1 MLVFRLTGYWRSDK
15 NSFETTE
22 LANVR
27 LFAPTTFDRG
37 KAYGVEFSAQLSEI
51 KRLGLSGYFNY
62 TAQRAFQTGPVSG
75 GFTVEMAEP
84 GERGPAAFDQIHTGA
99 AGLTW
104 RERKSGVWA
113 SAAFEYG
120 SGTPATVP
128 NSEGEEVSARLP
140 GHFAAN
146 FYVGVDLFRK
156 ERCGLGL
163 QFNVENAT
171 DRVFA
176 VAKESEFTPVQFSPP
191 RFLSGSLKL
200 RF

>member
-1 MLVFRLTGYWRSDK
+1 MVRLTGYWRSDK

-27 LFAPTTFDRG
+27 IFAPTTFDRG
-37 KAYGVEFSAQLSEI
+37 KAYGIEFSAQLSEI
-51 KRLGLSGYFNY
+51 KRLGLSGYLNY

-75 GFTVEMAEP
+75 GFTVEAVRP
-84 GERGPAAFDQIHTGA
+84 GERGPAAFDQIHTGT

-104 RERKSGVWA
+104 RENKSGFWA
-113 SAAFEYG
+113 STGLEYG
-120 SGTPATVP
+120 GGTPAALP
-128 NSEGEEVSARLP
+128 NDQGEEVSVRLP
-140 GHFAAN
+140 AHFVAN
-146 FYVGVDLFRK
+146 FYFGVDLFRK
-156 ERCGLGL
+156 ERCGLGV

-176 VAKESEFTPVQFSPP
+176 IAKESEFTPIQFSTP
-191 RFLSGSLKL
+191 RFFSGSLKL